1 MANSGG
7 KDATLRKSKSNS
19 RASLS
24 RSPNRI
30 VVKWSRSATIQ
41 RSTTFITRF
50 LQHVGK
56 TLRVRQKT
64 WEIALRRQNQKR
76 RRIGADVGYRRS
88 LFQNR
93 RLPAEGFFRRDLLVL

>member
-7 KDATLRKSKSNS
+7 KDATFKKSKSNS

-41 RSTTFITRF
+41 RSTRLSPAFCNTSEKRF
-50 LQHVGK
+50 ASGRKPGK
-56 TLRVRQKT
+56 SLYAVRTKNGGESEPTWIIGEAYFKTASSLREV
-64 WEIALRRQNQKR
+64 
-76 RRIGADVGYRRS
+76 
-88 LFQNR
+88 F
-93 RLPAEGFFRRDLLVL
+93 